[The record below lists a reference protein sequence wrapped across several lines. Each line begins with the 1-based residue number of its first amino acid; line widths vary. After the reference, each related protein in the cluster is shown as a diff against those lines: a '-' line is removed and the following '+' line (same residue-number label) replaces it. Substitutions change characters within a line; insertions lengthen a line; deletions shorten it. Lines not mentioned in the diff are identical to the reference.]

1 MKNILLIIFIAV
13 IQSCSGGSKLKRTDV
28 ISSDDMVKI
37 LTKRQLIVSELN
49 TFQYQGD
56 FSKFHV
62 DSLMSEC
69 FLSLGYSEDDFN
81 KSWNYYT
88 TDANEE
94 LLVIY
99 DNVLQELQLLEEKSK
114 N

>member
-1 MKNILLIIFIAV
+1 MKNSFLIILIAV
-13 IQSCSGGSKLKRTDV
+13 IQSCSNGSKLKRTDV
-28 ISSDDMVKI
+28 ISSDDMVTI
-37 LTKRQLIVSELN
+37 LTQRQLIVSEFN

-62 DSLMSEC
+62 DSLMSDSY
-69 FLSLGYSEDDFN
+69 LSLGYSEDDFD

-99 DNVLQELQLLEEKSK
+99 DKVLQELQLLEEKSK

>member
-1 MKNILLIIFIAV
+1 MKNFLIIIFILV
-13 IQSCSGGSKLKRTDV
+13 IQSCSDGSKLKRTDV
-28 ISSDDMVKI
+28 ISTDDMVKI
-37 LTKRQLIVSELN
+37 LTQRQLIVSQLN

-62 DSLMSEC
+62 DSLISDC
-69 FLSLGYSEDDFN
+69 YLSLGYSEDDFD

-99 DNVLQELQLLEEKSK
+99 DKVLQELQLLEEKSK